1 MEGEGLL
8 AVNIVDA
15 PLSFLTYSVPPPP
28 KVSMRSGPLAVFQA
42 LAEILCSSALLA
54 LLSSLWCCRLC
65 DTLVILFLLFNS
77 LTFSEEMIYLRLLLL
92 FWIPIL

>member
-8 AVNIVDA
+8 VVNIADA

-54 LLSSLWCCRLC
+54 LLSGLWCCRRAQGSGSV
-65 DTLVILFLLFNS
+65 TP
-77 LTFSEEMIYLRLLLL
+77 
-92 FWIPIL
+92 W